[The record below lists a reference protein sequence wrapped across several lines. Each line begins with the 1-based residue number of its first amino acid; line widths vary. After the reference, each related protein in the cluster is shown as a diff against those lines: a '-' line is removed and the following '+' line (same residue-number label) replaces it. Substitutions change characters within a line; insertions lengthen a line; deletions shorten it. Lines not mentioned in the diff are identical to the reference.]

1 VPVSV
6 ATDPFEE
13 AALAVG
19 EVDKAGDVT
28 PTPPLVAACAEPW
41 ACKVCEV
48 DIVPLA
54 FVMFQYNFDLQKKH
68 RPLCCAALGKSLTA
82 VKGVHVLDASRTTS
96 EKSSFSSC
104 AAYMLSQIQVRHT
117 QLLER

>member
-6 ATDPFEE
+6 AMDPFEE

-28 PTPPLVAACAEPW
+28 LTPPLVVSCVEPCAS
-41 ACKVCEV
+41 KVCEI

-54 FVMFQYNFDLQKKH
+54 FVMFRCNFDLEKKH
-68 RPLCCAALGKSLTA
+68 RPLCCAALGKRLTE
-82 VKGVHVLDASRTTS
+82 VESFYVLDVSRTTS
-96 EKSSFSSC
+96 ENSSFSSC
-104 AAYMLSQIQVRHT
+104 AAYILSQIQRRHT
-117 QLLER
+117 QLLEG